1 MIKQPPSQLGPP
13 DSLLAD
19 SLFVEAE
26 ARLPVLPRRQ
36 RELTQALL
44 VEPEAFAFGSVREV
58 SDKYGVNT
66 ATVLRFARSLGF
78 SGYQALQDAVR
89 LAYLR
94 HTGLQVPEVSA
105 DEGLGA
111 LRDHHHRNLD
121 RAYETASDLDSV
133 CQALLRARRVIVT
146 GESISTALA
155 QLFVRMLRF
164 ANLRAEFVS
173 ASGVDRTIGL
183 SDLDS
188 RDLVVGFGLW
198 LQFRPTLE
206 TMAIA
211 RRRGA
216 VTVVISGSAS
226 SPLARHATYVL
237 PAPAQG
243 QALSFSVVPNVALME
258 LIADQLVRFRR
269 TAGHRDDEILHDR
282 FVEENMLA
290 PLVEKGGSE
299 SLSKP

>member
-1 MIKQPPSQLGPP
+1 MNNENPSQLGPP
-13 DSLLAD
+13 ESLLAD

-26 ARLPVLPRRQ
+26 ARIPHLPRRQ

-44 VEPEAFAFGSVREV
+44 TEPEVFAFGSVREV
-58 SDKYGVNT
+58 SDKYEVNT

-78 SGYQALQDAVR
+78 SGYQALQEEVR

-94 HTGLQVPEVSA
+94 YTGLQVPEMST
-105 DEGLGA
+105 DGGLGV
-111 LRDHHHRNLD
+111 LREHHHGNLD
-121 RAYETASDLDSV
+121 RAYEAASDLDAV
-133 CQALLRARRVIVT
+133 CDALLRARRVIVT
-146 GESISTALA
+146 GESISAALA

-164 ANLRAEFVS
+164 ANLRAEFIS
-173 ASGVDRTIGL
+173 ASGVDRTIGM

-188 RDLVVGFGLW
+188 RDVVVGFGLW
-198 LQFRPTLE
+198 LQFKPTLE

-216 VTVVISGSAS
+216 VTIVISGSAS
-226 SPLARHATYVL
+226 SPLARHAMYVL

-269 TAGHRDDEILHDR
+269 AAGHKDDDVLHDR

-290 PLVEKGGSE
+290 PLVEKGGTDPV
-299 SLSKP
+299 SKT

>member
-1 MIKQPPSQLGPP
+1 MNNETTSQLGPP
-13 DSLLAD
+13 ESLLAD
-19 SLFVEAE
+19 SLFADAE
-26 ARLPVLPRRQ
+26 AQIPHLPRRQ

-44 VEPEAFAFGSVREV
+44 IEPEVFAFGSVREV
-58 SDKYGVNT
+58 ADKYGVNA
-66 ATVLRFARSLGF
+66 ATVLRFSRSLGF
-78 SGYQALQDAVR
+78 SGYQALQEAVR

-94 HTGLQVPEVSA
+94 YSGIQVPEVSA

-111 LRDHHHRNLD
+111 LHEHHHSNLD
-121 RAYETASDLDSV
+121 RAYEAAGDLDAV
-133 CQALLRARRVIVT
+133 CKVLLHARRVIVT
-146 GESISTALA
+146 GESISAALA

-188 RDLVVGFGLW
+188 RDVVVGFGLW
-198 LQFRPTLE
+198 LQFKPTLE

-211 RRRGA
+211 KRRGA
-216 VTVVISGSAS
+216 VTVVIAGSAS
-226 SPLARHATYVL
+226 SPLARHAVYVL

-258 LIADQLVRFRR
+258 IIADQLVRFRR
-269 TAGHRDDEILHDR
+269 AAGHNDESFLHDR

-290 PLVEKGGSE
+290 PLVEKERSGPIP
-299 SLSKP
+299 KK